1 MLASL
6 ISAIGSMLAFDQ
18 FYIMTGGGPRGQT
31 FTSVYYVYQN
41 SFVFFKLGYGAA
53 LSIILGTFDLRCI
66 GGAVLAVAAGKHH
79 MNRAT
84 TPLAKIL
91 CIVISALMLLPVL
104 LSFFASIKSPAEANL
119 VPPNYLPMVPSL
131 ANYAKVFTFQ
141 AGLWSYVWNSLF
153 TAILTIALC
162 VGLSVPAG
170 YGLARFS
177 FRFKEAWFLALLAT
191 MMIPFQ
197 ALLTPL
203 YLMFAKLGFAN
214 SHLGL
219 AIVHTV
225 IQLPFSI
232 YLMRNSFE
240 AVPKEIEEAALGRQL
255 LADAHAVQNVHSA
268 GHARHHHGGAVCL
281 HYLLERIH
289 CGADLH
295 EQ

>member
-1 MLASL
+1 
-6 ISAIGSMLAFDQ
+6 
-18 FYIMTGGGPRGQT
+18 
-31 FTSVYYVYQN
+31 
-41 SFVFFKLGYGAA
+41 
-53 LSIILGTFDLRCI
+53 
-66 GGAVLAVAAGKHH
+66 

-84 TPLAKIL
+84 TPWAKTL
-91 CIVISALMLLPVL
+91 CMVISALMLLPLL

-153 TAILTIALC
+153 TAVLTIALC
-162 VGLSVPAG
+162 LCLSVPAG

-177 FRFKEAWFLALLAT
+177 FRFKEAWFLALIAT

-197 ALLTPL
+197 ALLIPL
-203 YLMFAKLGFAN
+203 YLMFAKLGIAN
-214 SHLGL
+214 THVGL

-240 AVPKEIEEAALGRQL
+240 GVPKEIEEAALVDNCSPMRMLFRIFIPLVMPGIITVALFALITSWNEFIAALIFMNNEKSFTVPIMLVSVRTGRF
-255 LADAHAVQNVHSA
+255 
-268 GHARHHHGGAVCL
+268 GAVDWGALQAGVILSIIPCIL
-281 HYLLERIH
+281 VYLSLQRHYVSGFLS
-289 CGADLH
+289 GAVK
-295 EQ
+295 